1 MIIQALTEYY
11 NRKAADPDSGIAKT
25 GWERKEIK
33 YIIVLDKSGAVVDLQ
48 NTQEGSGKDKRIGT
62 FTVPQGVKRTVGVAS
77 NLLWDN
83 AEYVLGMTLKEGK
96 PSKDGRSPGEMKHD
110 AFRERLESLGDVDD
124 PGLTAVRRFVD
135 LTLKEKSEQLQKKN
149 PEQFE
154 NLEKDGAAVNLSF
167 KLAGASGL
175 IFESESVKRR
185 ISELATP
192 DGSAPKGVCL
202 ITGQEEPIANLHPA
216 IKGVQGGNTSG
227 TNIVGFNLAAFCSFG
242 KKQGENAPIGESTAF
257 AYTTALNTLLAKDST
272 NKLLVGEATA
282 VFWCEKQTAFEEQF
296 VALFAVEPKD
306 NPDQG
311 VEAVKA
317 LYSSANAG
325 TMTPQDEK
333 EKDLRF
339 YVLGLSP
346 NAARLAIRF
355 WINSTIDE
363 MKRSIVQHFEDIKIN
378 RPAYID
384 RDFLPLFRLLVSVAV
399 QGDAKNI
406 PPNIEGDLMSAIL
419 EGKTYPRTLFN
430 CAIERI
436 RAERDITWPRAAIL
450 KAYLNRKL
458 RLSKNANNNLDNTN
472 NQTQPLTETE
482 IQMSLDIENKN
493 VGYCLGRLFATL
505 EKIQDEANPGIN
517 ATIRDRFYGAA
528 SGTPVTVFP
537 NLIRLMTHHLSK
549 LDNPGRVIYF
559 EKLIGEILDK
569 IDDFP
574 ATLSMEDQGRFALGY
589 YHQNNDFYT
598 KKTDSDNTQKTDSA
612 KEVQSK

>member
-1 MIIQALTEYY
+1 MKKLLLALLCAASVFAMSSCSNARRVARNVAEFISYDITFDVG
-11 NRKAADPDSGIAKT
+11 KATLKPESD
-25 GWERKEIK
+25 KEIAR
-33 YIIVLDKSGAVVDLQ
+33 IVALMIDDPSLCYEVQGHTDNTGSAASNLKLSQKRAQAVVDRMVKL
-48 NTQEGSGKDKRIGT
+48 GVPKDR
-62 FTVPQGVKRTVGVAS
+62 
-77 NLLWDN
+77 
-83 AEYVLGMTLKEGK
+83 
-96 PSKDGRSPGEMKHD
+96 
-110 AFRERLESLGDVDD
+110 
-124 PGLTAVRRFVD
+124 LTAVG
-135 LTLKEKSEQLQKKN
+135 K
-149 PEQFE
+149 
-154 NLEKDGAAVNLSF
+154 
-167 KLAGASGL
+167 
-175 IFESESVKRR
+175 
-185 ISELATP
+185 
-192 DGSAPKGVCL
+192 
-202 ITGQEEPIANLHPA
+202 GQEEPIANLHPA

-227 TNIVGFNLAAFCSFG
+227 TNIVGFNLPAFCSFG

-378 RPAYID
+378 RPAYIE

-458 RLSKNANNNLDNTN
+458 RLSKNADNNLDNTN

-612 KEVQSK
+612 KEEQSK